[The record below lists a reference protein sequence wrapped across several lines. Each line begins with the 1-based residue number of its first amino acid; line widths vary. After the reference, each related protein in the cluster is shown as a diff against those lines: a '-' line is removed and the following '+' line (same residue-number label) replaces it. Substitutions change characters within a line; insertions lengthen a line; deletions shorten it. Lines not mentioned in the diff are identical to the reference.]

1 MAFVEYRPGLASMP
15 RGRSYCFERLKS
27 SRLCFQGLVVL
38 AGLSVS
44 FGQEPAAP
52 ASTGRLSAEE
62 EKLEL
67 LDERLADLRHELETL
82 DRRETSLLGELHR
95 LDLEIRVA
103 GDELERLKLRLD
115 RGYRAMDENLKRIQ
129 VLEKSIDELQP
140 YLQSRAR
147 SLYKLGRLSY
157 VRLLLSVETPSELT
171 RAYRYISRLA
181 REDAEKMR
189 VFLADEK
196 LLEQAK
202 AELVVQTEAM
212 LQMRKELEGT
222 TRTLESRRASRR
234 ALLGEVYARQ
244 EMTGSLA
251 HELEEAKEE
260 LGKLVESLAAGESA
274 AGSVDLPMRMFEGEV
289 GWPVEGELEA
299 RFGTQLHPRFKTVTV
314 RNGIEIDAPVG
325 TPVQAV
331 YEGQVVYASWFQ
343 GYGKLLI
350 LQHTGSV
357 HSLYGYLSDFQVE
370 VGARVARGAPIARVG
385 DTGSLEG
392 PRLYFEIRAQG
403 KPEDPEKW
411 LDPARRLAGRE
422 PVN

>member
-1 MAFVEYRPGLASMP
+1 LKLP
-15 RGRSYCFERLKS
+15 RLFLYGIL
-27 SRLCFQGLVVL
+27 VL

-52 ASTGRLSAEE
+52 ANLDRLAAEE
-62 EKLEL
+62 DKLEL
-67 LDERLADLRHELETL
+67 LDERLSDLRHELETL

-103 GDELERLKLRLD
+103 GDELELLKLRLD

-129 VLEKSIDELQP
+129 VLEKSIEELQP
-140 YLQSRAR
+140 YLQSRAL

-157 VRLLLSVETPSELT
+157 VRLLLSVEKPSELT

-189 VFLADEK
+189 VFLEDQK
-196 LLEQAK
+196 LLERAK
-202 AELVVQTEAM
+202 AELLVQTEGM

-222 TRTLESRRASRR
+222 TRTLENRRASRK

-244 EMTGSLA
+244 EMAGSLA

-260 LGKLVESLAAGESA
+260 LGKLVESLVAGESGA
-274 AGSVDLPMRMFEGEV
+274 VGTVELPMRMFEGEV
-289 GWPVEGELEA
+289 GWPVAGELDA

-314 RNGIEIDAPVG
+314 RNGIEIEAPAG
-325 TPVQAV
+325 TSVSAV

-350 LQHTGSV
+350 LQHAGGV
-357 HSLYGYLSDFQVE
+357 HSLYGYLSDFQVD
-370 VGARVARGAPIARVG
+370 VGARVVRGAPIAWVG

-411 LDPARRLAGRE
+411 LDPARRLARRE
-422 PVN
+422 GVN

>member
-1 MAFVEYRPGLASMP
+1 LKIA
-15 RGRSYCFERLKS
+15 RLV
-27 SRLCFQGLVVL
+27 LVLL
-38 AGLSVS
+38 AGLSAT

-52 ASTGRLSAEE
+52 GNLDRRLSAEE
-62 EKLEL
+62 DKLKL
-67 LDERLADLRHELETL
+67 LNERLSDLHRELEGL

-95 LDLEIRVA
+95 LDLSIRVA
-103 GDELERLKLRLD
+103 GDELELLKLRLD

-129 VLEKSIDELQP
+129 VLERSIDELQP
-140 YLQSRAR
+140 YLQRRAR

-157 VRLLLSVETPSELT
+157 VRLLLSVEKPSELT

-189 VFLADEK
+189 LFLEDQK
-196 LLEQAK
+196 LLEGAK
-202 AELVVQTEAM
+202 AELVAQTEGM

-222 TRTLESRRASRR
+222 TRTLESRRASRE

-244 EMTGSLA
+244 EMAGSLA
-251 HELEEAKEE
+251 HELEGAKEE
-260 LGKLVESLAAGESA
+260 LGKLVESLMVGEASPIET
-274 AGSVDLPMRMFEGEV
+274 VDLPMRMFEGEI

-314 RNGIEIDAPVG
+314 RNGIDIVAPVG
-325 TPVQAV
+325 TSVSAV

-350 LQHTGSV
+350 LQHPGNV

-370 VGARVARGAPIARVG
+370 VSDRVERGTPIAWVG

-403 KPEDPEKW
+403 RPEDPEKW
-411 LDPARRLAGRE
+411 LDPARRLAGLE
-422 PVN
+422 GAN

>member
-1 MAFVEYRPGLASMP
+1 MKIA
-15 RGRSYCFERLKS
+15 RLV
-27 SRLCFQGLVVL
+27 LVLL
-38 AGLSVS
+38 AGLSAT

-52 ASTGRLSAEE
+52 GNLDRRLSAEE
-62 EKLEL
+62 DKLEL
-67 LDERLADLRHELETL
+67 LNERLSDLHRELEGL

-95 LDLEIRVA
+95 LDLSIRVA
-103 GDELERLKLRLD
+103 GDELELLKLRLD

-129 VLEKSIDELQP
+129 VLERSIDELQP
-140 YLQSRAR
+140 YLQRRAR

-157 VRLLLSVETPSELT
+157 VRLLLSVEKPSELT

-189 VFLADEK
+189 LFLEDQK
-196 LLEQAK
+196 LLEGAK
-202 AELVVQTEAM
+202 AELVAQTEGM

-222 TRTLESRRASRR
+222 TRTLESRRASRE

-244 EMTGSLA
+244 EMAGSLA
-251 HELEEAKEE
+251 HELEGAKEE
-260 LGKLVESLAAGESA
+260 LGKLVESLMVGEASPVET
-274 AGSVDLPMRMFEGEV
+274 VDLPMRMFEGEI
-289 GWPVEGELEA
+289 GWPVEGELDA

-314 RNGIEIDAPVG
+314 RNGIDVVAPVG
-325 TPVQAV
+325 TSVSAV

-350 LQHTGSV
+350 LQHPGNV

-370 VGARVARGAPIARVG
+370 VSDRVVRGTPIAWVG

-403 KPEDPEKW
+403 RPEDPEKW
-411 LDPARRLAGRE
+411 LDPARRLAGLE
-422 PVN
+422 GAN